1 MPEFLPLTDVVREH
15 ILTVLNQAAADG
27 DNPDELWAAIVES
40 PHYDYAATRTLRPR
54 VAEVVEVVDGEE
66 KVRLVQEGD
75 ADAPPGLAY
84 EWQEPTAAWGEFIA
98 FSDHFRRAEDGTW
111 TVRE

>member
-15 ILTVLNQAAADG
+15 ILTVLNQAVADG
-27 DNPDELWAAIVES
+27 VNPDELWAAIVES

-54 VAEVVEVVDGEE
+54 VAQVVDHEDE
-66 KVRLVQEGD
+66 DKVWLVYEGD
-75 ADAPPGLAY
+75 KNAPPGLAY
-84 EWQEPTAAWGEFIA
+84 EWQEPAAAWGEFIA